1 VRILYGEGDQF
12 GCWLDVVA
20 DAIVWHALGEPDAG
34 AGLPPAALAARP
46 AGAGAHADAA
56 AGGAQAD
63 AGDAEARLVDQW
75 LEAGARSGPG
85 SGRLLGGA
93 RAPAGAG
100 ADGSTG
106 RPVVRSVLG
115 RESRGPGAW
124 EAARTPGAV
133 DLPPAQQHGGLPGG
147 LWRASGLHRRAREV
161 VRRSGG
167 GARRAGPAR
176 HA

>member
-1 VRILYGEGDQF
+1 
-12 GCWLDVVA
+12 VVA

-34 AGLPPAALAARP
+34 ASLPPAALTARP
-46 AGAGAHADAA
+46 AGAGAHAAAA

-63 AGDAEARLVDQW
+63 ASDAEARLVDQW

-106 RPVVRSVLG
+106 RPVARAVLG

-124 EAARTPGAV
+124 EAARTPSAG